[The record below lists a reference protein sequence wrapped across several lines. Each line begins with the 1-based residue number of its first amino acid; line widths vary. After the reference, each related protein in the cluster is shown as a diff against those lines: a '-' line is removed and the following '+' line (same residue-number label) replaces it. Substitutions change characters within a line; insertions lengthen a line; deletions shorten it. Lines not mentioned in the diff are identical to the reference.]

1 MSVHIPDP
9 TAVLLLTQLSVG
21 EDGRIQPTNRDLRR
35 RQRHHQRRARLRKLL
50 A

>member
-1 MSVHIPDP
+1 MSAHIADP
-9 TAVLLLTQLSVG
+9 IALLMLTQLRVD

-35 RQRHHQRRARLRKLL
+35 RQRRQQRHAKLRRLL